1 VSPRYPNISV
11 ALRQQ
16 SAARAGDRSDKTSS
30 KNVRHNGRVTKALHH
45 KTLIRC
51 SDEPK
56 LEIGDLA
63 SIREGVVGV
72 VLARFNPSGER
83 RNEVHYVVEL
93 RPETGKRAQ

>member
-1 VSPRYPNISV
+1 
-11 ALRQQ
+11 
-16 SAARAGDRSDKTSS
+16 
-30 KNVRHNGRVTKALHH
+30 VRHNGRVTEALHH

-72 VLARFNPSGER
+72 
-83 RNEVHYVVEL
+83 EL
-93 RPETGKRAQ
+93 RPETGKRAPMKMNGRDCFDSQTIPVEGAAL